1 MEEIINNVSVDCV
14 IFGFHNKT
22 LNVLLT
28 KRELKDPKTEKV
40 VFTDYTLQGH
50 HLKEGENVDE
60 AAARVFK
67 DKTGLD
73 HIPLKQFYTFGDTDR
88 LLSEKDQLWIA
99 LNYPT
104 VCMHVVSVGYFALV
118 DSSKVHPDSEHQ
130 DTRWFPFDN
139 LPDLGFDHQ
148 HIILKALEAL
158 RNEIR
163 REPICFD
170 LLPEKFTLTQLQ
182 SLYEAV
188 FGTRLDKRNFR
199 KKVAMMKY
207 VIALDEKQ
215 KGVAHKPAQVFIF
228 SKDVYERT
236 KKDKL
241 DFFV

>member
-28 KRELKDPKTEKV
+28 KRELKDATNKV
-40 VFTDYTLQGH
+40 IFIDYTLQGH
-50 HLKEGENVDE
+50 HLREGENVDE
-60 AAARVFK
+60 AASRIFK
-67 DKTGLD
+67 DKTGLNN
-73 HIPLKQFYTFGDTDR
+73 IPLKQFYTFGDTDR
-88 LLSEKDQLWIA
+88 LMHEKDQLWIA

-104 VCMHVVSVGYFALV
+104 VSQHVISVGYFALV
-118 DSSKVHPDSEHQ
+118 DSSKVNPDTEHQ
-130 DTRWFPFDN
+130 DTKWFPFDN
-139 LPDLGFDHQ
+139 LPELGFDHH
-148 HIILKALEAL
+148 HIIMKALEAL

-182 SLYEAV
+182 CLYEAI

-199 KKVAMMKY
+199 KKIAMMKY

-236 KKDKL
+236 KKDKF
-241 DFFV
+241 DFFI